1 MPDFAFNEEQD
12 ALRATVRRFCDER
25 SGSSEVRRLM
35 ETPEGFDPDV
45 WKQLANELGLT
56 GIHIA
61 EEEGGQGFTFVELTI
76 VLEEM
81 GRALLCAPFFS
92 SICLAANAIAN
103 AGTDE
108 ERRTLL
114 PQIASGDVRAAFAFT
129 EPSGDW
135 GAEGITVQA
144 DGNVLS
150 GTKTYVIDG
159 HTADLI
165 VVTAREPGSSGVD
178 GISFFTVTADTKGL
192 TRTPLETLDLTRK
205 QAELVFDGVEATPL
219 GPKGEGWPALRKT
232 LNQAAVCLAAES
244 VGGSEKTMDMAVQYA
259 KDRYQF
265 GRPIGSFQAIK
276 HKCADMLLRLESAKS
291 AAYYA
296 AWAAADDNE
305 ELTVASSLAKSFCT
319 ESYFANSR
327 ENIQIHGGIGFT
339 YEHDCHLYYRRA
351 KSSELF
357 LGDPTYH
364 RELIADRL
372 GI

>member
-12 ALRATVRRFCDER
+12 ALRATVRRFCEER
-25 SGSSEVRRLM
+25 SPSSEVRRLM
-35 ETPEGFDPDV
+35 DTTEGFDPDV

-56 GIHIA
+56 GIHIS
-61 EEEGGQGFTFVELTI
+61 EDEGGQGYTFVELGI

-81 GRALLCAPFFS
+81 GRSLLCAPFFS
-92 SICLAANAIAN
+92 SICLGANAIAN

-108 ERRTLL
+108 QRKALL
-114 PQIASGDVRAAFAFT
+114 PAIASGDVRATLAFT

-135 GAEGITVQA
+135 TEDGITLEVQ
-144 DGNVLS
+144 DGKLT

-159 HTADLI
+159 GTADLI
-165 VVTAREPGSSGVD
+165 IVAARENG
-178 GISFFTVTADTKGL
+178 GISFFAVPAETPGL
-192 TRTPLETLDLTRK
+192 TRTPLDTLDMTRK
-205 QAELVFDGVEATPL
+205 QAELTFQNVDAPRL
-219 GPKGEGWPALRKT
+219 GKPGGCGEALRTT
-232 LNQAAVCLAAES
+232 LEQAAVCLASES

-296 AWAAADDNE
+296 AWAATEDNE
-305 ELTVASSLAKSFCT
+305 ELTVAASMAKAYCT

-351 KSSELF
+351 KSSELWG
-357 LGDPTYH
+357 GDPTYH
-364 RELIADRL
+364 RELIATKL